1 MDYSH
6 YRIDDFVQDESFVQ
20 WVLSPTADLEAK
32 WQGVLKNQPGKAG
45 DMNVA
50 KDLVSTLMD
59 KATDEEAEIDSKK
72 VWRNL
77 QPVIRGEVQERTSRS
92 LNGSTSHRTI
102 PQWLKLAASIVL
114 IGGLALWFS
123 NATIEDLPAE
133 NHISTVVKSTP
144 KGVKSRITLKDG
156 SVVTLNAESTISYS
170 SDYGDSLREISLT
183 GEAFFEVAK
192 NKNKPFI
199 VKSGDVATTAL
210 GTSFNISSFPED
222 QEVVISLAT
231 GKVQVKE
238 LIDQPGQPREQHI
251 LDPGEQ
257 IQYTRGSQS
266 FLKVKTRDDEA
277 YLWKDGILSFKKAS
291 LKQITDK
298 LERWYGVS
306 IEVAEL
312 PTSVVN
318 YDGIFNNQSLDNVLK
333 AMGFSLN
340 FDYTIQKKDIKIMFN
355 QNSTI

>member
-45 DMNVA
+45 DMNMA

-59 KATDEEAEIDSKK
+59 NATDEEVEIDSKN

-77 QPVIRGEVQERTSRS
+77 QPVIRGEVMDRTSRS
-92 LNGSTSHRTI
+92 LNGSTSHRTM
-102 PQWLKLAASIVL
+102 PQWFKVAASIVL

-123 NATIEDLPAE
+123 NTTIEDLEEE
-133 NHISTVVKSTP
+133 NHTSTVVKSTP
-144 KGVKSRITLKDG
+144 KGAKSRITLKDG

-210 GTSFNISSFPED
+210 GTSFNISSFPDD
-222 QEVVISLAT
+222 QQVIVSLAT
-231 GKVQVKE
+231 GKVKVIESVIPDGSPK
-238 LIDQPGQPREQHI
+238 EQHT
-251 LDPGEQ
+251 LYPGEQ
-257 IQYTRGSQS
+257 VQYQKSTHS
-266 FLKVKTRDDEA
+266 FLKVKIKDDEA

-355 QNSTI
+355 